1 MNFFGLMNYF
11 NMLNINFY
19 SEDEY
24 QGDSILPFIGFWIFI
39 LGVLLIL
46 IGAVNYLTEKRD
58 FKIFYDAQSL
68 EEKPDMELKKKKL
81 RKGIIMMVVGL
92 ILVIGTRIF
101 PM

>member
-1 MNFFGLMNYF
+1 MNLFGLMNYF
-11 NMLNINFY
+11 TMLNINFY
-19 SEDEY
+19 AEDEY
-24 QGDSILPFIGFWIFI
+24 QGDSIMPFIGFWLFI

-46 IGAVNYLTEKRD
+46 IGAVNYITEKRD
-58 FKIFYDAQSL
+58 FKIFYDAKSL